1 MDAKLGHETDA
12 LTFLSDVAR
21 EPYRYDFYQT
31 LRRLEC
37 LYDHKPRW
45 GTALRPIDEPVRLGQ
60 DPDLAFA
67 PAPLHSLEFGKE
79 GAPPRLQ
86 VRLFGLLGP
95 NGPLPIHITEYVRH
109 RLRHAGDPTLSRFLD
124 LLQHRFIALFYRA
137 WAQAQPHVNRD
148 RADEDHYLTY
158 VGAFVGIAPPPLRH
172 RDTVPDPA
180 KLFHVGT
187 LARQVRDADGLAAI
201 IRQFF
206 RVPARI
212 EEFVGHWLIIAPRD
226 RTYLQAEGKILGESA
241 MLGARVWDHQSKF
254 RIHVGPLTLAAIRSV
269 SPGDAPGRTRSEAL
283 GDPAAKAR
291 GLGTVLPLF
300 RARLGCS
307 FAPRTRRGARFEAG
321 PSRTAWLDDVAGHAN
336 VGRTMPAI
344 SAWMVKRSWIGIEP
358 HDRHQSLRIV
368 RQAQ

>member
-45 GTALRPIDEPVRLGQ
+45 GTALRPIDEPLRLGQ
-60 DPDLAFA
+60 DPDLSFA
-67 PAPLHSLEFGKE
+67 PAPLHSVEFGKE
-79 GAPPRLQ
+79 GAPARLQ
-86 VRLFGLLGP
+86 VRLFGLVGP

-148 RADEDHYLTY
+148 RADDHFRMY
-158 VGAFVGIAPPPLRH
+158 VGALIGIAPQPLRD

-226 RTYLQAEGKILGESA
+226 RTYLQAEGKVLGESA

-254 RIHVGPLTLAAIRSV
+254 RIHVGPLTLTQYEEFLPATRQGGFGPKRSGILLRKLV
-269 SPGDAPGRTRSEAL
+269 DWVRFYLCFELDWDVRLHLKREEVPAL
-283 GDPAAKAR
+283 KLGLQ
-291 GLGTVLPLF
+291 GQLGWTTWLGT
-300 RARLGCS
+300 RAS
-307 FAPRTRRGARFEAG
+307 AG
-321 PSRTAWLDDVAGHAN
+321 PAGDLCLDGETFV
-336 VGRTMPAI
+336 
-344 SAWMVKRSWIGIEP
+344 
-358 HDRHQSLRIV
+358 DRDR
-368 RQAQ
+368 AA

>member
-12 LTFLSDVAR
+12 LTFLMDVKT

-45 GTALRPIDEPVRLGQ
+45 GMALRPADEPLRLGQ
-60 DPDLAFA
+60 DPDLTFA
-67 PAPLHSLEFGKE
+67 PAPLASLEFGKD

-95 NGPLPIHITEYVRH
+95 NGPLPIHITEYARH

-124 LLQHRFIALFYRA
+124 LINHRFLALLYRA

-148 RADEDHYLTY
+148 RADDDRYLTY
-158 VGAFVGIAPPPLRH
+158 VGSFIGVAPSSLRH
-172 RDTVPDPA
+172 RDRVPDLA

-187 LARQVRDADGLAAI
+187 LVRQVRNADGLAAI

-212 EEFVGHWLIIAPRD
+212 EEFVGHWLTLASRD
-226 RTYLQAEGKILGESA
+226 RTHLRAYGKSLGVDAVAGS
-241 MLGARVWDHQSKF
+241 RVWDHQSKF
-254 RIHVGPLTLAAIRSV
+254 RIHLGPLTLKQYEAFLPGSQSGQPRS
-269 SPGDAPGRTRSEAL
+269 GRSGLLLRKLVDWVRFYLCFELDWDVRLHLERDEVPAL
-283 GDPAAKAR
+283 KLGR
-291 GLGTVLPLF
+291 QGQLGWTTWLGT
-300 RARLGCS
+300 
-307 FAPRTRRGARFEAG
+307 RTSASDA
-321 PSRTAWLDDVAGHAN
+321 ADLYLDGETWVERERVA
-336 VGRTMPAI
+336 
-344 SAWMVKRSWIGIEP
+344 
-358 HDRHQSLRIV
+358 
-368 RQAQ
+368 